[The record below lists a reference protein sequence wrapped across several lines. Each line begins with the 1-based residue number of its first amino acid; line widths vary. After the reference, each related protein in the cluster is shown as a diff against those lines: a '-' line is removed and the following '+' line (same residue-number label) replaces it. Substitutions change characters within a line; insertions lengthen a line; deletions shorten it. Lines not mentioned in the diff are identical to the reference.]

1 MAAYAAP
8 ASPRHPV
15 VNECYENAVAITPA
29 DNTAI
34 GPYQALYVGGAGNVV
49 LIPYNSTT
57 PVTFTGVPA
66 GTILRV
72 HFQGINATST
82 TATALVGLG

>member
-8 ASPRHPV
+8 ASPRPSKV
-15 VNECYENAVAITPA
+15 LECYENATAIVPA

-34 GPYQALYVGGAGNVV
+34 GPFEALYVGGTGNVV
-49 LIPYNSTT
+49 LIPYNSIT
-57 PVTFTGVPA
+57 PVTFNGVPA

-72 HFQGINATST
+72 HFQGVNATST
-82 TATALVGLG
+82 TATGLVGLG